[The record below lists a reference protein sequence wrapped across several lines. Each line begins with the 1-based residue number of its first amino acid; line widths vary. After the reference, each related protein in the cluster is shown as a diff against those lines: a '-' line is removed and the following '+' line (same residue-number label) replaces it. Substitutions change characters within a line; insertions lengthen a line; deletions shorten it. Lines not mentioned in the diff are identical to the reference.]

1 MENKNNNYVKEA
13 FDKIEHRKA
22 LLNNRA
28 IEADNYINKLNNFI
42 LYNNMEISSIVCEE
56 MQYYVGNLIC
66 DILLIENAILANI
79 VTTSGMDP
87 NIIFMSLS
95 ICESIRLADN
105 NNFSRKFIPSL
116 KYLLS
121 NIFELK
127 KMNRIAH
134 KQINNKDIELEK
146 YRKECELKAHRVI
159 SEVFSKNNLYYD
171 SDSIEIE
178 SVKKLVGNSNE

>member
-13 FDKIEHRKA
+13 FDKIEHRKI

-28 IEADNYINKLNNFI
+28 IEADNYINKFNNFI

-66 DILLIENAILANI
+66 NILLIENAILANI
-79 VTTSGMDP
+79 VTANGSDP

-116 KYLLS
+116 KDLLS

-127 KMNRIAH
+127 KMNRIARR
-134 KQINNKDIELEK
+134 QINNKDIELEK
-146 YRKECELKAHRVI
+146 YRKECELKAHEI
-159 SEVFSKNNLYYD
+159 INNIFSSENMYYD
-171 SDSIEIE
+171 GNVINEEIDKAKSI
-178 SVKKLVGNSNE
+178 GNNN